1 MTVRRGVVQRE
12 RGLPAETAP
21 RTGRFQPPTKAL
33 GKRLSVLSP
42 NPLRVCPAND
52 RTQIRGMMPHPLG
65 TVLRVIAI
73 TLTLACATLGA
84 AEAPL
89 STFDRVTIEPTK
101 TSIYIGT
108 VSMTMPPYVRK
119 NGTYES
125 SYAAKVFPYFF
136 SNEKGT
142 LAITLADESL
152 RKLERGEPV
161 EFSGR
166 AVNTDGEERRI
177 EGKATPDGTAGGLRG
192 KIKVRVFVSK
202 RIELIFNT
210 SYRFGEL

>member
-1 MTVRRGVVQRE
+1 MVRRPFAVCIC
-12 RGLPAETAP
+12 
-21 RTGRFQPPTKAL
+21 AL
-33 GKRLSVLSP
+33 GLRLAM
-42 NPLRVCPAND
+42 C
-52 RTQIRGMMPHPLG
+52 G
-65 TVLRVIAI
+65 
-73 TLTLACATLGA
+73 

-89 STFDRVTIEPTK
+89 STFDRVTIAPTK
-101 TSIYIGT
+101 TSIYIGS
-108 VSMTMPPYVRK
+108 VAMTMPTFVRK

-136 SNEKGT
+136 SNENGT
-142 LAITLADESL
+142 LTIALADEAL

-177 EGKATPDGTAGGLRG
+177 EGKATPNAADGGTEG

-210 SYRFGEL
+210 SYRFEQMR

>member
-1 MTVRRGVVQRE
+1 
-12 RGLPAETAP
+12 
-21 RTGRFQPPTKAL
+21 
-33 GKRLSVLSP
+33 
-42 NPLRVCPAND
+42 
-52 RTQIRGMMPHPLG
+52 
-65 TVLRVIAI
+65 VIIA
-73 TLTLACATLGA
+73 
-84 AEAPL
+84 
-89 STFDRVTIEPTK
+89 PTK

-108 VSMTMPPYVRK
+108 VAMTMTTFVRK
-119 NGTYES
+119 NGTFES

-136 SNEKGT
+136 ANEKGT
-142 LAITLADESL
+142 LAITFSDENL

-177 EGKATPDGTAGGLRG
+177 EGKATPDEAVAGLKG

>member
-1 MTVRRGVVQRE
+1 MFRRHLTIVICA
-12 RGLPAETAP
+12 LSL
-21 RTGRFQPPTKAL
+21 AL
-33 GKRLSVLSP
+33 G
-42 NPLRVCPAND
+42 
-52 RTQIRGMMPHPLG
+52 
-65 TVLRVIAI
+65 
-73 TLTLACATLGA
+73 LGA

-89 STFDRVTIEPTK
+89 SNFDRVTIAPTR

-108 VSMTMPPYVRK
+108 VAMTMPTFVRQS
-119 NGTYES
+119 GTYES

-136 SNEKGT
+136 SNERGT
-142 LAITLADESL
+142 LAIALPDESL

-166 AVNTDGEERRI
+166 AVNTAGEERRI
-177 EGKATPDGTAGGLRG
+177 EGKATPDESAGGLKG

-210 SYRFGEL
+210 SYQFGEN

>member
-1 MTVRRGVVQRE
+1 MFRRPWITLIYAL
-12 RGLPAETAP
+12 GLVFAARAAETPISA
-21 RTGRFQPPTKAL
+21 FNQ
-33 GKRLSVLSP
+33 
-42 NPLRVCPAND
+42 
-52 RTQIRGMMPHPLG
+52 
-65 TVLRVIAI
+65 
-73 TLTLACATLGA
+73 
-84 AEAPL
+84 
-89 STFDRVTIEPTK
+89 VTIAPTK

-108 VSMTMPPYVRK
+108 VAMTMPTFVRK
-119 NGTYES
+119 HGAYES

-142 LAITLADESL
+142 LAITLSDESL

-166 AVNTDGEERRI
+166 AQNTDGEERRI
-177 EGKATPDGTAGGLRG
+177 EGKAMPDEGAGGLRG

-210 SYRFGEL
+210 SYRFGES